1 VQLFRGAG
9 QGRPKRHLH
18 ASHPAENRYHS
29 RKGNGQSMN
38 LYLTKNGQQLGPYP
52 LEEVQ
57 RMVVAGTF
65 HPGDLAWYE
74 GLANWIP
81 LHQVPGFAPAGTF
94 AAPPPARPALVWV
107 ISIFYFVCTPIGLIS
122 LLLMPFLFS
131 FLLHSDAGMRMP
143 EAQRHLLESYGPM
156 DYILGAANSLIVLAG
171 ALYLFWLRR
180 PALYCFAA
188 TFVISV
194 INLIYKIVFQNWL
207 ASMDGPGMIGGIF
220 GMVFGFGLSIAI
232 ISYVAYLFYKGV
244 LR

>member
-1 VQLFRGAG
+1 
-9 QGRPKRHLH
+9 
-18 ASHPAENRYHS
+18 
-29 RKGNGQSMN
+29 MN
-38 LYLTKNGQQLGPYP
+38 IYLTKNGQQLGPYALP
-52 LEEVQ
+52 EV
-57 RMVVAGTF
+57 RGMVAAGTV

-81 LHQVPGFAPAGTF
+81 LHQVPGFI
-94 AAPPPARPALVWV
+94 AAPGYVSSPERPARPALVWV

-131 FLLHSDAGMRMP
+131 FILHSDVGAHMP

-156 DYILGAANSLIVLAG
+156 DYILGAANSLVVLAG

-188 TFVISV
+188 TFVIGV
-194 INLIYKIVFQNWL
+194 INMLYKIVFQNWL
-207 ASMDGPGMIGGIF
+207 ASLDGPGMIGGIF

-232 ISYVAYLFYKGV
+232 IAYVAYLFFKGV

>member
-1 VQLFRGAG
+1 MVAAG
-9 QGRPKRHLH
+9 
-18 ASHPAENRYHS
+18 SVHPA
-29 RKGNGQSMN
+29 
-38 LYLTKNGQQLGPYP
+38 
-52 LEEVQ
+52 
-57 RMVVAGTF
+57 
-65 HPGDLAWYE
+65 DLAWYE

-81 LHQVPGFAPAGTF
+81 LHQVPGFAAAGTF
-94 AAPPPARPALVWV
+94 AAPPAERPVLVWI
-107 ISIFYFVCTPIGLIS
+107 ISIFYFVFTPIGLIS

-131 FLLHSDAGMRMP
+131 FILHSDAGARMP
-143 EAQRHLLESYGPM
+143 EAQRHLLEAYGPM
-156 DYILGAANSLIVLAG
+156 DYLLGAANSLIVFAG

-188 TFVISV
+188 TFVIGV

-207 ASMDGPGMIGGIF
+207 ASLDGPGMIGGIF

>member
-1 VQLFRGAG
+1 
-9 QGRPKRHLH
+9 
-18 ASHPAENRYHS
+18 
-29 RKGNGQSMN
+29 MN
-38 LYLTKNGQQLGPYP
+38 IYLTKNGQPLGPYP
-52 LEEVQ
+52 LDDVQ
-57 RMVVAGTF
+57 RMVAAGSV
-65 HPGDLAWYE
+65 HPADLAWYE

-81 LHQVPGFAPAGTF
+81 LHQV
-94 AAPPPARPALVWV
+94 LVWI
-107 ISIFYFVCTPIGLIS
+107 ISIFYFVFTPIGLIS

-131 FLLHSDAGMRMP
+131 FILHSDAGARMP
-143 EAQRHLLESYGPM
+143 EAQRHLLEAYGPM
-156 DYILGAANSLIVLAG
+156 DYLLGAANSLIVFAG

-188 TFVISV
+188 TFVIGV

-207 ASMDGPGMIGGIF
+207 ASLDGPGMIGGIF